1 MPRTG
6 RKAPGGR
13 VYHVINRGNGR
24 ARLFH
29 KPGDFDA
36 FVRLLAEY
44 RRQVDMRVL
53 GFCLMGNHWHLVLWP
68 RADGDL
74 SRFML
79 RLTTAHVRRH
89 HAHYHRSAGGHLYQG
104 RFKSFPVQ
112 PDAPHLRSVLRYV
125 EANPVRAK
133 LVRRGRAWPWSG
145 LRARVRGESG
155 GVAAADLLD
164 PWPVDVPADWE
175 ARVDAP
181 QDPAE
186 LEQLRAGVT
195 RGRPLG
201 DDDWTAR
208 TARALGLEFTLRG
221 RGRPAKPRPV
231 GGGKAGK

>member
-1 MPRTG
+1 MPRVG

-24 ARLFH
+24 ARLLH

-36 FVRLLAEY
+36 FVRLLALY
-44 RRQVDMRVL
+44 RGQVGMRVL

-89 HAHYHRSAGGHLYQG
+89 HAHYNRSAGGHLYQG

-112 PDAPHLRSVLRYV
+112 PDDEHLRSVLRYV
-125 EANPVRAK
+125 EANPVRAR
-133 LVRRGRAWPWSG
+133 LVRRGRAWGWSS
-145 LRARVRGESG
+145 LRARARGESG

-164 PWPVDVPADWE
+164 DWPVDVPADWE
-175 ARVDAP
+175 ALVDAP

-186 LEQLRAGVT
+186 LEQLRAGVN

-201 DDDWTAR
+201 DPAWVAKTA
-208 TARALGLEFTLRG
+208 AALGLEFTLRG
-221 RGRPAKPRPV
+221 RGRPPKRAAAKGRK
-231 GGGKAGK
+231 GRN